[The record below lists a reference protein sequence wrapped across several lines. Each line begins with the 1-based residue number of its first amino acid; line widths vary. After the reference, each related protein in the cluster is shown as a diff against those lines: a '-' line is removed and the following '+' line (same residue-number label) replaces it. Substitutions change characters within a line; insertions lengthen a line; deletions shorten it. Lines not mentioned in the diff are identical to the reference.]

1 MIVLFFLLAL
11 VAATI
16 AALMWWALREPGARL
31 LAYVLIA
38 LMVVPL
44 PAAAAAL
51 DAVGAALAPHMP
63 LLLNAILIPFAIALW
78 GRGMKALGLDMEA
91 KHREALHSAL
101 TTGAQLAL
109 KHQLTSKAAIDLI
122 LRYVVSSVPDAI
134 KGLGA
139 GHDVM
144 TDLAK
149 AKLEQAAQ
157 AKAKEAAGAAV
168 DALTGALRKAGLPAT

>member
-1 MIVLFFLLAL
+1 MTLFFLLAL
-11 VAATI
+11 VAVAC
-16 AALMWWALREPGARL
+16 AALMWRAFREPGARP

-38 LMVVPL
+38 LVPL
-44 PAAAAAL
+44 PAAAGAL
-51 DAVGAALAPHMP
+51 DAVGAALTPYLPTLMEAV
-63 LLLNAILIPFAIALW
+63 LIPFVIAICV
-78 GRGMKALGLDMEA
+78 RGMKTLGLDMEA
-91 KHREALHSAL
+91 KHRAALHSAL

-109 KHQLTSKAAIDLI
+109 KHQLTGTAAVDLI
-122 LRYVVSSVPDAI
+122 LRYVVASVPDAI

-149 AKLEQAAQ
+149 AKLEQVAQ
-157 AKAKEAAGAAV
+157 VKAKEAAGAAV